1 MSRQHLLILS
11 LGALLLP
18 AQAHAQDPVPAPAP
32 PPPPAPQAQPTQA
45 EATQVPAG
53 QTPQAAEAQ
62 ARALALT
69 ARDPQLRWSPC
80 PEFMPEGCA
89 IAVLH
94 GDPNQDNADVFFRVP
109 AGADIPLHWHTSAE
123 RMVLV
128 EGDLQV
134 TYAGQDPVDMRPGTY
149 AYGPAKLPHEARCSQ
164 AGACTLFIAF
174 EQPLDAFP
182 GSPPQ

>member
-1 MSRQHLLILS
+1 MNRTHLLTLA
-11 LGALLLP
+11 LGALLLQP
-18 AQAHAQDPVPAPAP
+18 AHAQEPVPTVEPQTT
-32 PPPPAPQAQPTQA
+32 QAQDVDRAHEQA
-45 EATQVPAG
+45 PM
-53 QTPQAAEAQ
+53 Q

-69 ARDPQLRWSPC
+69 AQDPQLQWSPC

-94 GDPNQDNADVFFRVP
+94 GDPSQDNADVFFRVP
-109 AGADIPLHWHTSAE
+109 AGAQIPLHWHTSTE

-134 TYAGQDPVDMRPGTY
+134 TYAGQDPVALRPGTY
-149 AYGPAKLPHEARCSQ
+149 AYGPPKLAHEGRCGD
-164 AGACTLFIAF
+164 AGVCTLFIAF
-174 EQPLDAFP
+174 EQPVDAFP

>member
-1 MSRQHLLILS
+1 MSRPHFLILS
-11 LGALLLP
+11 LGALLLQSAQAQEPVPTAEPP
-18 AQAHAQDPVPAPAP
+18 AQAQTTRAQDVDQAHEPA
-32 PPPPAPQAQPTQA
+32 Q
-45 EATQVPAG
+45 
-53 QTPQAAEAQ
+53 AQ
-62 ARALALT
+62 ARALAHT
-69 ARDPQLRWSPC
+69 AQDPQLQWGPC

-94 GDPNQDNADVFFRVP
+94 GDPSQDNADVFFRVP

-134 TYAGQDPVDMRPGTY
+134 TYAGQDPVALRPGTY
-149 AYGPAKLPHEARCSQ
+149 AYGPAKLPHEGRCGD
-164 AGACTLFIAF
+164 AGDCTLFIGF
-174 EQPLDAFP
+174 EQPVDAFP